1 MKLCVGAMNKK
12 TVTEKPALS
21 CVILGE
27 AVEDC
32 YIFPADE
39 TEQGEPEP
47 DMYNNGKHIRI

>member
-1 MKLCVGAMNKK
+1 MNKK